1 VNPAGDDGFRVVDEP
16 ARQRYEARLGD
27 DVVGFV
33 EYRSVRGRRILFHT
47 EVDPSMEGRG
57 VGGRL
62 VAGVLDSIRAE
73 GRRITVKCPFVA
85 AFLERHPEYRDV
97 LAPVPSR
104 PASPE
109 GSA

>member
-1 VNPAGDDGFRVVDEP
+1 MTGDANETFRVVDEP

-27 DVVGFV
+27 IVVGYI

-57 VGGRL
+57 IGSRL

-85 AFLERHPEYRDV
+85 AYLERHPAYRDV
-97 LAPVPSR
+97 LAAPTQTASR
-104 PASPE
+104 EAS
-109 GSA
+109 A